1 MGQPKANMRNIKVVI
16 QGEVKGTYS
25 QDKVVAAM
33 RAGHMDGATFFD
45 AQGGGLVTPDDLR
58 SGSLM
63 TKPWDGSEH
72 AHTHTSRYQRMAAE
86 ENNRETKNLHDNPYT
101 IGQQGYS
108 SHPAAQYSRQIGG
121 SPESYGIKSNPP
133 APWGGIAAVVAALLF
148 WPLGLALGIRAR
160 NEAKRIG
167 ESCTLANTAI
177 LISFVGA
184 AVLTAMIVNANMAR
198 V

>member
-1 MGQPKANMRNIKVVI
+1 MRNIKVVV

-33 RAGHMDGATFFD
+33 RAGKMDGATFFD
-45 AQGGGLVTPDDLR
+45 ANGGGLVTPDELR

-63 TKPWDGSEH
+63 TRPWDGSEPAH
-72 AHTHTSRYQRMAAE
+72 APTSRYQRMAAE
-86 ENNRETKNLHDNPYT
+86 ENNRETTNLHNNPYS

-108 SHPAAQYSRQIGG
+108 SHPAAHYSRQVGG
-121 SPESYGIKSNPP
+121 APESYGLKSNPDT
-133 APWGGIAAVVAALLF
+133 PWGGIAAVVAALVF

-160 NEAKRIG
+160 NEAKRSG
-167 ESCTLANTAI
+167 QSASLANTAI
-177 LISFVGA
+177 VISFVGA
-184 AVLTAMIVNANMAR
+184 ALLTAMIVNANIAR